1 MNVPYGTKVINDM
14 VKKRGFFQNN
24 LIRVS
29 DLLSLLLG
37 TRFPKS
43 FPFVFVI
50 AYPKSGHTWAGQL
63 IADYLQLPAPQNTLL
78 PIGHPAVLFTHHR
91 VWKGFQRG
99 VYVVRDGRDIMT
111 SLFCHTPSWH
121 TRSHLSGLG
130 KKARDN
136 NDIAAFV
143 EWQFSTIKP
152 ASSYVNWPTH
162 VRSYFEANNSNLIL
176 TKYEDLH
183 REGEKTLSNIVSN
196 LTEELAD
203 LDKVRIALDK
213 YSFTKQTGR
222 LPGQEAAQGTWAR
235 KGKVGDWINYFTP
248 EAAEVFDHYAGDI
261 LIELGYEEDHC
272 WVDSFRETSQSNN

>member
-14 VKKRGFFQNN
+14 IKKRGFFQNN

-99 VYVVRDGRDIMT
+99 VYVVRDGRAVVN
-111 SLFCHTPSWH
+111 SL
-121 TRSHLSGLG
+121 
-130 KKARDN
+130 
-136 NDIAAFV
+136 
-143 EWQFSTIKP
+143 
-152 ASSYVNWPTH
+152 
-162 VRSYFEANNSNLIL
+162 
-176 TKYEDLH
+176 
-183 REGEKTLSNIVSN
+183 
-196 LTEELAD
+196 
-203 LDKVRIALDK
+203 
-213 YSFTKQTGR
+213 
-222 LPGQEAAQGTWAR
+222 
-235 KGKVGDWINYFTP
+235 INYPGWEGTK
-248 EAAEVFDHYAGDI
+248 GI
-261 LIELGYEEDHC
+261 KKWRLGYTPNKEEMKFLNQNKH
-272 WVDSFRETSQSNN
+272 SLQSLAALEWKTIIKNINVTKNIFFT